1 MTKTIRRNLFKAAA
15 LIGAAVLAAGP
26 ALAKER
32 LVLGTIQGPTSPLT
46 RAAEHFGA
54 ELDRLTEG
62 RYVVNVVSAAQLGP
76 ALEQYRTFR
85 TVRKIC
91 FLMTSCLLYTS
102 PSPRD

>member
-26 ALAKER
+26 ALAKEK

-62 RYVVNVVSAAQLGP
+62 
-76 ALEQYRTFR
+76 ALRRECCQRRTAWSS
-85 TVRKIC
+85 T
-91 FLMTSCLLYTS
+91 
-102 PSPRD
+102 